1 MPDETSTSSTDEEIS
16 AFWRKGQP
24 PRGIL
29 VIFHSYFGFF
39 RQINCKLKITGDVV
53 VKLVNQEPKMNAEFK
68 SEPSMPKMNAAERVA
83 NKILV
88 GPIHKVQKI
97 GKWLC
102 INFTEKIVKF
112 LEKMIIHVSRK
123 NYHII
128 SRKFFLYFW
137 LEAPKLPPLKFAYQH
152 VEHHNLEDQPNCL
165 NQRRASTLMETI
177 NETIGT

>member
-97 GKWLC
+97 GK
-102 INFTEKIVKF
+102 
-112 LEKMIIHVSRK
+112 
-123 NYHII
+123 Y
-128 SRKFFLYFW
+128 
-137 LEAPKLPPLKFAYQH
+137 
-152 VEHHNLEDQPNCL
+152 
-165 NQRRASTLMETI
+165 
-177 NETIGT
+177 